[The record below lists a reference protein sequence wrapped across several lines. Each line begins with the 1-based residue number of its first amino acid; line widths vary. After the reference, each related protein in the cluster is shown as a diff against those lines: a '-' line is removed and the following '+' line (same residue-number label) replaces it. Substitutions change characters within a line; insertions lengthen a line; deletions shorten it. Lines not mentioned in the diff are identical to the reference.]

1 MKHSRRY
8 QGIVT
13 LIDRERKYSIDEAIA
28 KLKESATASF
38 DETAEV
44 SLNLGIKPSQVV
56 VRGTCSLPHGSGK
69 SVRVLVFAKGE
80 SQTEAEEA
88 GADYVGGEDMAK
100 EIQGGWLAFDKV
112 VATPDMMPVV
122 GKLGKI
128 LGPRGLM
135 PSPKTGT
142 VTKDVGNVT
151 NELKKGMVEFR
162 SDRYGVVHSVFGK
175 ASFETNAL
183 KENLVALIRSV
194 AEQRPEEGVKGR
206 FVQKACVAST
216 MGAGI
221 EIDPGEVT
229 QVVEQGGLE

>member
-1 MKHSRRY
+1 MKRSRRY
-8 QGIVT
+8 HGVAT
-13 LIDRERKYSIDEAIA
+13 LVDRDRAYSVDEAVA

-44 SLNLGIKPSQVV
+44 SFSLGIKPSQVV
-56 VRGTCSLPHGSGK
+56 VRGTCSFPNGTGK
-69 SVRVLVFAKGE
+69 TVRVLVFAKGE

-88 GADYVGGEDMAK
+88 GADYVGGEDLAQK
-100 EIQGGWLAFDKV
+100 IQQGWLEFDKV

-151 NELKKGMVEFR
+151 SELKKGMVEFR
-162 SDRYGVVHSVFGK
+162 SDRYGVIHSIFGK
-175 ASFETNAL
+175 ASFEMDAL

-194 AEQRPEEGVKGR
+194 GERRPEEGVKGR
-206 FVQKACVAST
+206 FIQKTSVAAT

-221 EIDPGEVT
+221 IIDPGEIT
-229 QVVEQGGLE
+229 RVVEQGGLE